1 MSNESENT
9 GYVVEGRLS
18 EATRGY
24 LVLWSIGS
32 ALLPYSEF
40 AETARARGLDRSM
53 LPSLR
58 KPRAAFAYSKDV
70 IQGIRLETL
79 SELEG
84 WDGLVSQQI
93 KVNVL
98 RKRDE
103 YQISILRKGRM
114 RGKKHSES
122 IPVMRMSW
130 SPPEGFNAQ
139 QWIVDYENSFWDDE
153 TMRPRI
159 EEINQCVSVEPYW
172 DETEI
177 DAGTLLNLRN
187 RVESAFR
194 SYATGVDSDMLRR
207 STAKAMEGLGAVA
220 FLSGRGVSYVAK
232 EVNGEETLPTLEAF
246 SEIISVFSRREN
258 SIDGDYYDA
267 DGNVRVSSIRK
278 SNLRILGYLDGER
291 ELEYI
296 RSDIGD
302 TLSMECGQYWAQ
314 VVKTAEAFNDEN
326 VEAFEKKLSELQV
339 KRDGLRTRIASITES
354 IGGGVNVR
362 GELPPDLDRRLNL
375 RVQGITANRVVQ
387 RIRELAVV

>member
-1 MSNESENT
+1 
-9 GYVVEGRLS
+9 
-18 EATRGY
+18 
-24 LVLWSIGS
+24 
-32 ALLPYSEF
+32 
-40 AETARARGLDRSM
+40 
-53 LPSLR
+53 
-58 KPRAAFAYSKDV
+58 
-70 IQGIRLETL
+70 
-79 SELEG
+79 
-84 WDGLVSQQI
+84 
-93 KVNVL
+93 
-98 RKRDE
+98 
-103 YQISILRKGRM
+103 
-114 RGKKHSES
+114 
-122 IPVMRMSW
+122 
-130 SPPEGFNAQ
+130 
-139 QWIVDYENSFWDDE
+139 
-153 TMRPRI
+153 MRPRI

-172 DETEI
+172 DETEV

-207 STAKAMEGLGAVA
+207 STAKAMEGLDAVA

-232 EVNGEETLPTLEAF
+232 QVNGEETLPTLEAF
-246 SEIISVFSRREN
+246 SEIINVFSRREN
-258 SIDGDYYDA
+258 SLDGDYYDA

-354 IGGGVNVR
+354 IGGGVDVR